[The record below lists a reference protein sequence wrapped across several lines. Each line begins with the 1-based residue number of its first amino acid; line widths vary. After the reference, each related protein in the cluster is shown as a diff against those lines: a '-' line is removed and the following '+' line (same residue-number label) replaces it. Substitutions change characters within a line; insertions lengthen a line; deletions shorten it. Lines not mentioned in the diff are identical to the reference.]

1 MTIKLENQLL
11 EIKNGRNFRELGG
24 YETTSGQTIKKHK
37 LLRSANLATLDEDDL
52 NFLQNYGVKYIVDFR
67 SKDEVEREPD
77 RVPEGATYDFDP
89 VFSQDLTDSSKTI
102 DEILSEEEQ
111 DPKAG
116 FKHMFIAYDD
126 MIKSESAQQAYR
138 RFFDILLA
146 NTEDDKSVIF
156 HCTAGKDR
164 TGFGALLILS
174 ALGVPQETIKQ
185 DYLFTNAA
193 TTDFVNGFLQKAKNE
208 GANETNLSILKDLQ
222 TVHPEYID
230 HIIETLNKNY
240 GGVQNYIHDIIKITD
255 DEISMLRKIYLKQN
269 IEEDEDE

>member
-111 DPKAG
+111 DSKAG

-126 MIKSESAQQAYR
+126 MIKSASAQQAYR